1 MNTIPFLIL
10 KSKPSNIDPSL
21 ILFGIIALVILLI
34 ISVIYSSINSRNENK
49 IKEQKAIIENSW
61 ANDEGKAFFEK
72 IKSRLR
78 NNESAPV
85 DSFEELKG
93 LSDLTKESINNRFGV
108 SDKKY
113 EYRIPLSLEF
123 LNERYKAENL
133 ELIGITDEQ
142 AQTEHGINL
151 NNDELL
157 YEMYDEC
164 AWFELK
170 RSQQRSWNYHGLG
183 LRIPLGGGLSYRLGS
198 IQNLNPDN
206 LFEYKEIS
214 KGKVFLTN
222 KRIIFQGESEN
233 KTVTLKSLLD
243 IEQYNDSCVIGKST
257 GKKPIIKFQFDD
269 AAIFSRKLSRLFE
282 TV

>member
-1 MNTIPFLIL
+1 MEFTLSYLL
-10 KSKPSNIDPSL
+10 KFHLSDLSPEA
-21 ILFGIIALVILLI
+21 ILFGIIALVIIGI
-34 ISVIYSSINSRNENK
+34 IVNINSGIETKKLNK
-49 IKEQKAIIENSW
+49 IKEQEAIKENSW
-61 ANDEGKAFFEK
+61 ASEEGKAFFEK
-72 IKSRLR
+72 IKTRLR

-85 DSFEELKG
+85 GSIEELHG
-93 LSDLTKESINNRFGV
+93 LNDLTKESINSKFGV
-108 SDKKY
+108 TDKKY
-113 EYRIPLSLEF
+113 EYRIPLALEF
-123 LNERYKAENL
+123 LNERYKAETS
-133 ELIGITDEQ
+133 ELKGITEEQ

-157 YEMYDEC
+157 FEMYDEC

-214 KGKVFLTN
+214 KGKVYLTN

>member
-1 MNTIPFLIL
+1 MIFHSTIFL
-10 KSKPSNIDPSL
+10 KAKPSEIDPRL
-21 ILFGIIALVILLI
+21 ILFGIVALLI
-34 ISVIYSSINSRNENK
+34 LFVYFSISNALTKKKENK
-49 IKEQKAIIENSW
+49 VKEQQIIIEASW
-61 ANDEGKAFFEK
+61 ASEEGKAFFEK
-72 IKSRLR
+72 IKARLR

-85 DSFEELKG
+85 HSIEELNG
-93 LSDLTKESINNRFGV
+93 LNDLSKESINSRFGV
-108 SDKKY
+108 TDKKY
-113 EYRIPLSLEF
+113 EYRIPLALEF
-123 LNERYKAENL
+123 LNERYKAETS
-133 ELIGITDEQ
+133 ELIGITEEQ

-198 IQNLNPDN
+198 IQNLNPNN

>member
-1 MNTIPFLIL
+1 MIFHSTIFL
-10 KSKPSNIDPSL
+10 KAKPSETDPRL
-21 ILFGIIALVILLI
+21 ILFGIVALLI
-34 ISVIYSSINSRNENK
+34 LFVYFSISNAITQKKENK
-49 IKEQKAIIENSW
+49 IKEQQIIIEASW
-61 ANDEGKAFFEK
+61 ASEEGKAFFEK
-72 IKSRLR
+72 IKARLR

-85 DSFEELKG
+85 HSIEELNG
-93 LSDLTKESINNRFGV
+93 LSDLSKESINSRFGV
-108 SDKKY
+108 TDKKY
-113 EYRIPLSLEF
+113 EYRIPLALEF
-123 LNERYKAENL
+123 LNERYKAETS
-133 ELIGITDEQ
+133 ELIGISEEQ

-164 AWFELK
+164 AWFDLK

-198 IQNLNPDN
+198 IQNLNPDI
-206 LFEYKEIS
+206 LFEYKETS
-214 KGKVFLTN
+214 KGIVYLTN

>member
-1 MNTIPFLIL
+1 MEFKLSYIL
-10 KSKPSNIDPSL
+10 KFHLSDLSPEA
-21 ILFGIIALVILLI
+21 ILFGIIALVIIGI
-34 ISVIYSSINSRNENK
+34 IVNINSGIETKKLNK
-49 IKEQKAIIENSW
+49 IKEQEAIKENSW
-61 ANDEGKAFFEK
+61 ASEEGKAFFEK
-72 IKSRLR
+72 IKARLR

-85 DSFEELKG
+85 HSIEELNG
-93 LSDLTKESINNRFGV
+93 LSDLSKESINSRFGV
-108 SDKKY
+108 TDKKY
-113 EYRIPLSLEF
+113 EYRIPLALEF
-123 LNERYKAENL
+123 LNERYKAETS
-133 ELIGITDEQ
+133 ELTGITEEQ

-157 YEMYDEC
+157 FEMYDEC
-164 AWFELK
+164 SWFELK

-214 KGKVFLTN
+214 KGKVYLTN

>member
-1 MNTIPFLIL
+1 MNSYAPIFL
-10 KSKPSNIDPSL
+10 KAKENDIDPRL
-21 ILFGIIALVILLI
+21 ILFGIVALLI
-34 ISVIYSSINSRNENK
+34 LFIVSVISKSVNSNKEKK
-49 IKEQKAIIENSW
+49 IKEQQSIIEASW
-61 ANDEGKAFFEK
+61 ASEEGKAFFEK
-72 IKSRLR
+72 IKARLR

-85 DSFEELKG
+85 HSIEELNG
-93 LSDLTKESINNRFGV
+93 LNDLSKESINSRFGV
-108 SDKKY
+108 TDKKY
-113 EYRIPLSLEF
+113 EYRIPLALEF
-123 LNERYKAENL
+123 LNERYKAETS
-133 ELIGITDEQ
+133 ELIGITEEQ

-164 AWFELK
+164 AWFDLK

-206 LFEYKEIS
+206 LFEYKETS
-214 KGKVFLTN
+214 KGKVYLTN

>member
-1 MNTIPFLIL
+1 MNFHPIYFL
-10 KSKPSNIDPSL
+10 KSKPSNIDPNL
-21 ILFGIIALVILLI
+21 IMFGIIALVVILI
-34 ISVIYSSINSRNENK
+34 ISLIYNGINSRQEAK
-49 IKEQKAIIENSW
+49 VKEQQKIVEESW
-61 ANDEGKAFFEK
+61 ANAEGKAFFEK
-72 IKSRLR
+72 IKARLR

-85 DSFEELKG
+85 DSIEELHG
-93 LSDLTKESINNRFGV
+93 LDNLSKESINSKFGV
-108 SDKKY
+108 TDKKY
-113 EYRIPLSLEF
+113 EYRIPLALEF
-123 LNERYKAENL
+123 LNERYKAETS
-133 ELIGITDEQ
+133 ELKGITEEQ

-157 YEMYDEC
+157 FEMYDEC

-214 KGKVFLTN
+214 KGKVYLTN

>member
-1 MNTIPFLIL
+1 MNTIPSLIL
-10 KSKPSNIDPSL
+10 KSKPSNIDPTL

-61 ANDEGKAFFEK
+61 ANEEGKAFFEK

-93 LSDLTKESINNRFGV
+93 LSDWSKESINSLFGV
-108 SDKKY
+108 TDKKY
-113 EYRIPLSLEF
+113 EYRIPLALEF
-123 LNERYKAENL
+123 LNERYKAETS
-133 ELIGITDEQ
+133 ELNGITEEQ